1 MRAFL
6 RSISPY
12 RNVSATQEYP
22 EIYLYTSTKDDRVH
36 PGHARKMSRLLSDL
50 GHDYLYFENIDGGHA
65 AAANLS
71 EYARRD
77 AMLYVFL
84 MQKLMP
90 QQSQD

>member
-1 MRAFL
+1 
-6 RSISPY
+6 
-12 RNVSATQEYP
+12 NVSATQDYP
-22 EIYLYTSTKDDRVH
+22 EIFLYTSTKDDRVH
-36 PGHARKMSRLLSDL
+36 PGHARKMSHLLEAL

-90 QQSQD
+90 EPTEE

>member
-1 MRAFL
+1 
-6 RSISPY
+6 
-12 RNVSATQEYP
+12 
-22 EIYLYTSTKDDRVH
+22 
-36 PGHARKMSRLLSDL
+36 MSHLLHEL

-90 QQSQD
+90 K

>member
-1 MRAFL
+1 
-6 RSISPY
+6 
-12 RNVSATQEYP
+12 
-22 EIYLYTSTKDDRVH
+22 
-36 PGHARKMSRLLSDL
+36 L

-84 MQKLMP
+84 MQKLMLG
-90 QQSQD
+90 SAEE